1 MSESGLVV
9 FVLGFLL
16 VWAVVIV
23 GFLVW
28 RNHRYEYFKKHKHW
42 GD

>member
-9 FVLGFLL
+9 FVLAFLL
-16 VWAVVIV
+16 VWAVLITV
-23 GFLVW
+23 FLVW
-28 RNHRYEYFKKHKHW
+28 REHRYKYFKKHKHW